1 MYRIFFKKQ
10 RLVEKLIDSYLENL
24 RMNQESFVEA
34 LNICLEES
42 CNGDFDFMT
51 QQTHKYESKADDIRE
66 EIRNLM
72 YSKALL
78 PESRGDI
85 TRLLEAIDVIPGIFE
100 LLLYMIKT
108 EKIKI
113 PDFIVAEVKEL
124 VSVSLASCDLM
135 IQQIE
140 ALFKRNRGVRSL
152 MATIDYNESHCDHI
166 ERRIIANIFDSD
178 LEPFQKILLK
188 EWVVTLGDISDQTDQ
203 VSKRVNVISMKRT
216 V

>member
-34 LNICLEES
+34 LNICLGES

-152 MATIDYNESHCDHI
+152 MATIDLNESHCDHI

-178 LEPFQKILLK
+178 LESFQKILLK